1 MQKIGILIAF
11 AAALLFIS
19 ACGNTGE
26 KQMTEATYEMITG
39 EEAQKAMEKDSGYI
53 ILDVRTKEEY
63 DAGHIKDAICIP
75 VETIG
80 GEAPKDLPDKGQTI
94 YVYCRSGN
102 RSKTASAKLADLG
115 YTSIIEFGG
124 VNTWPGELVTE

>member
-1 MQKIGILIAF
+1 MIRIGIIAF
-11 AAALLFIS
+11 TAALFVS
-19 ACGNTGE
+19 ACGSTGE

-39 EEAQKAMEKDSGYI
+39 EEAQQAMERDSGYI

-63 DAGHIKDAICIP
+63 DAGHIKGAICIP

-80 GEAPKDLPDKGQTI
+80 GEAPEELPDKDQTI

-102 RSKTASAKLADLG
+102 RSKTASAKLVDLG
-115 YTSIIEFGG
+115 YTNIIEFGG